1 MSNPS
6 IKRQWVRWTGIGLLS
21 IVLLYFLF
29 PIPDPL
35 FKEEYSTVVQAQD
48 GSMLHVFTNK
58 QEQWLLPP
66 DTMAVPEK
74 LKTAVITFEDE
85 SFYRHP
91 GVNLQAIVR
100 AIRQNTEGGKVKSGA
115 STITMQVA
123 RMSNPK
129 KRTYFN
135 KLREMAFALKLSL
148 HFSKAEILKLY
159 LDHAPYGGNVI
170 GYRTASYRFF
180 GKEARYLTWSEAA
193 TLADLPNA
201 PGLIYPSRTSTK
213 LVAKR
218 DQLLKKL
225 YEKGLISEQS
235 YRLAKLETVPDH
247 FLSFESKAPHL
258 ARKLKKAYPGKW
270 ILHTTLDENMQ
281 VQCNRIADRYRT
293 IYDSYGI
300 HNLAILIADTKSGAV
315 KAYVG
320 SPAFFDFQHGGQ
332 VDGVMAPRSSGSTL
346 KPFLYALCMDEGL
359 IAQDSYLRDLPTFF
373 EGFSPLNANREFQ
386 GVVTAREA
394 LVQSLNIPA
403 VRLLNIYGTFQF
415 YSFLKMAGV
424 STLFRT
430 ADEYGLPLILGGS
443 EVNVWDMVMLYR
455 GLANRGVFSN
465 NVALEEETARQTTQ
479 LISAGSCYL
488 TMDILKDLKRPGSE
502 YFWER
507 FSGSRPIAWKT
518 GTSYANKDAW
528 AIGVTPRYTIA
539 VWVGNFDGEGN
550 NNLSGATT
558 AGPILFDILQM
569 LPQGHAKEWFA
580 KQPKDYK
587 RLRICSLSGYRAT
600 EACPEQNWVDVPVG
614 MNPLKACEYHQFKF
628 FSLDGK
634 YQCCS
639 QCWQNLGSVR
649 KSVACFPPDI
659 AYYLREK
666 GQMAEP
672 VVAHYPDCPAYA
684 SEKSLQIIYPNMDA
698 KLFLPRDFDGKTQA
712 VLCKVGHSGS
722 NKRVFWYLDGRY
734 LGTTTQNH
742 VMGILFKKGWNRL
755 KVIDENGGEDSRRV
769 YAVTEVH

>member
-1 MSNPS
+1 MSNHS
-6 IKRQWVRWTGIGLLS
+6 NKKQWVRWTGIGLLS
-21 IVLLYFLF
+21 IVLLYFIL

-48 GSMLHVFTNK
+48 GSLLHVFTNA

-66 DTMAVPEK
+66 DTMTVPEK

-91 GVNLQAIVR
+91 GVNLQAVFR
-100 AIRQNTEGGKVKSGA
+100 AIGQNVKKGKVKSGA

-123 RMSNPK
+123 RMANPK

-135 KLREMAFALKLSL
+135 KLREIIFALKLSL
-148 HFSKAEILKLY
+148 HYSKAEVLKLY

-193 TLADLPNA
+193 TLAVLPNA
-201 PGLIYPSRTSTK
+201 PGLIYPSRTSSR
-213 LVAKR
+213 LVEKR
-218 DQLLKKL
+218 DLLLKKL
-225 YEKGLISEQS
+225 YEKGQLSEQS
-235 YRLAKLETVPDH
+235 YRLAKLETVPDR
-247 FLSFESKAPHL
+247 FISFDSKAPHL
-258 ARKLKKAYPGKW
+258 ARKLKNTYPGKW
-270 ILHTTLDENMQ
+270 ILHTTIDEHMQ
-281 VQCNRIADRYRT
+281 VQCNRIADRYKN
-293 IYDSYGI
+293 IYESYGI
-300 HNLAILIADTKSGAV
+300 NNLAILIADTKSGAV

-320 SPAFFDFQHGGQ
+320 SPAFFDFQHSGQ

-346 KPFLYALCMDEGL
+346 KPFLYGLCMDEGL
-359 IAQDSYLRDLPTFF
+359 IAQDSYLRDLPTYF
-373 EGFSPLNANREFQ
+373 EGFSPMNANREFQ

-415 YSFLKMAGV
+415 YSFLKLAGV

-465 NVALEEETARQTTQ
+465 NVLLEDEKVRQSAQ

-528 AIGVTPRYTIA
+528 AIGVTPKYTIA
-539 VWVGNFDGEGN
+539 VWVGNFSGEGN
-550 NNLSGATT
+550 KNLSGATT
-558 AGPILFDILQM
+558 AGPILFDILQF
-569 LPQGHAKEWFA
+569 LPQRNSKEWFS
-580 KQPKDYK
+580 KQPRDYK
-587 RLRICSLSGYRAT
+587 RISICVLSGYRAT
-600 EACPEQNWVDVPVG
+600 EACPEQKVVDVPYG
-614 MNPLKACEYHQFKF
+614 MSPLKACEYHQFKY
-628 FSLDGK
+628 FSMDGN

-649 KSVACFPPDI
+649 KSVTCYPPDI

-666 GQMAEP
+666 GQFPEP
-672 VVAHYPDCPAYA
+672 VVAHYPNCPAYS
-684 SEKSLQIIYPNMDA
+684 SENSLKIIYPNMDA

-712 VLCKVGHSGS
+712 VLCKVGHVGT
-722 NKRVFWYLDGRY
+722 NKRVFWYLDGHF
-734 LGTTTQNH
+734 LGTTTESH
-742 VMGILFKKGWNRL
+742 TLGILFKEGWNQL
-755 KVIDENGGEDSRRV
+755 KVVDENGAEDSRKV
-769 YAVTEVH
+769 YAVTK